1 MMDWQPKYDEE
12 LAELL
17 TMEAERQKPPKPI
30 EKTYWPEAVLFLC
43 AFGIGVIA
51 WWVMS

>member
-17 TMEAERQKPPKPI
+17 TLEAERQKPPEPI
-30 EKTYWPEAVLFLC
+30 KRTTYWLEAGIL
-43 AFGIGVIA
+43 FGICVGILC
-51 WWVMS
+51 WWMR